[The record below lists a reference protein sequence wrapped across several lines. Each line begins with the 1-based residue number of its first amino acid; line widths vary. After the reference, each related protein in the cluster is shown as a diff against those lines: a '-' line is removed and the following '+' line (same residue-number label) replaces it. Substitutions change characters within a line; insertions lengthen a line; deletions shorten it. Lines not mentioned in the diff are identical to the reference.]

1 MLSNPHGR
9 RWMAIAAG
17 LAVLATGC
25 SSEAGTDESN
35 ASNEEETAAAAES
48 CYEGETVTYLVPY
61 PPGGGYDII
70 ARAVSPFLEDE
81 LGATIVVENRPGAGG
96 LLAANEL
103 NGAPADGL
111 TIGLFP
117 GEGLVGTVLAEA
129 SGAHFDPTEL
139 TYVARLAQ
147 EPRLVIAGAPSDIDT
162 VDDLLTADNVR
173 YATTGVGGSDHID
186 AIVLP
191 RILGI
196 EDSVDIITGF
206 DGISEIA
213 PAAVRGDVD
222 VASGSVGSRIKVV
235 KTGDFVPVL
244 VVGRERDELVPDVP
258 AILELDLPADQ
269 ELIDGYLGMQE
280 VGRVLIAP
288 PGVDEAC
295 VSELKNA
302 VETVLADS
310 EFQDTVKDAVD
321 VPLEYTDGS
330 EIKEIV
336 EDVLDAPDEL
346 VQLLR
351 QAYTG

>member
-25 SSEAGTDESN
+25 SSSDAGTDESDD
-35 ASNEEETAAAAES
+35 AAAAPAES
-48 CYEGETVTYLVPY
+48 CYEGETVRYLVPY

-70 ARAVSPFLEDE
+70 ARAVSPFLEEE
-81 LGATIVVENRPGAGG
+81 LGATFVVDNMPGAGG

-103 NGAPADGL
+103 NTSPADGL

-117 GEGLVGTVLAEA
+117 GEGLVGTALAEA
-129 SGAHFDPTEL
+129 SGAQFDPTEF

-147 EPRLVIAGAPSDIDT
+147 EPRLVIAGTPSAIDT
-162 VDDLLTADNVR
+162 AEDLLTADNVR
-173 YATTGVGGSDHID
+173 YGTTGVGGSDHID

-196 EDSVDIITGF
+196 EDSVEIITGF
-206 DGISEIA
+206 DGIAEIA
-213 PAAVRGDVD
+213 PAAVRGDID
-222 VASGSVGSRIKVV
+222 IASGSVGSRINVV

-244 VVGRERDELVPDVP
+244 VVGRERDDLVPDVP
-258 AILELDLPADQ
+258 AILELDLPGDP

-288 PGVDEAC
+288 PGVDESC

-302 VETVLADS
+302 VETVLGDS
-310 EFQDTVKDAVD
+310 GFQDTVKDSVD

-330 EIKEIV
+330 EIKAIV
-336 EDVLDAPDEL
+336 EKVLDAPEDL